1 MPLSQNE
8 TVLIDMHFDDD
19 IEQESVDNIEIEHNG
34 TIDADSH
41 LEGANSM
48 THQFRGLVDE

>member
-8 TVLIDMHFDDD
+8 TVLIDMHYDDD
-19 IEQESVDNIEIEHNG
+19 IEQDSVEEMEIENNG

-41 LEGANSM
+41 LEGVNSV
-48 THQFRGLVDE
+48 THQFRGLIDE